1 MIRIL
6 NYIIAKCEKFRE
18 YLIVRSLPKGESV
31 HEWAKKNAK
40 YK

>member
-6 NYIIAKCEKFRE
+6 DYIIDKCKEFRE